1 MHALVQV
8 SLVLGHLTHFGRGL
22 LSANALP
29 VTRKVTAEGGAMSG
43 SAVAKEAVPSACEVP
58 PGRPTKT
65 KTPSDVAQKYA
76 SQKKNMGGQSQSDV
90 AQKYASEKTEAAAR
104 AGETLKLSQE
114 QFLFGLKSV

>member
-1 MHALVQV
+1 MAQLWLKKQFQAHAKCHLVD
-8 SLVLGHLTHFGRGL
+8 
-22 LSANALP
+22 
-29 VTRKVTAEGGAMSG
+29 
-43 SAVAKEAVPSACEVP
+43 
-58 PGRPTKT
+58 RPKQ